1 MTEAILGVAFEK
13 LSSLVGKEL
22 GRFLGFDR
30 DMERLQSMFT
40 AIKATLEDAEEK
52 QFSSRTIK
60 DWLQKLKDVALKLD
74 DIMDECAYEELSLSN
89 QVQSSCLSSF
99 NPKHVVFRHKMSK
112 KMERIKERLDEI
124 AKEKE
129 QLHLTERTLE
139 RRSEVRDWRQTFS
152 SITEP
157 QVYGRENDKNKI
169 VDFMVGDASHSDNDL
184 VVYPIKGPGGLG
196 KTTLAQLVFN
206 HERVVK
212 HFELKIWVCVSEDF
226 SLKRMIKSIIQ
237 AASGDACG
245 DLELEP
251 LQKKLHD
258 LLQRKKY
265 LLVLDDVW
273 DEEQENW
280 NRLKSVLSCGAKGTF
295 VLVTTRLTKVATIMG
310 TTDPHELSMLSDG
323 NCWELFKHRAFGSD
337 EVIQVEH
344 ENIGKEIVKKCGG
357 LPLAATALGGLLRFE
372 RKEEAW
378 LNVKE
383 SNVWSSSDN
392 IMPALILSYL
402 NLPIKLR
409 QCFAYCAIFP
419 KDERIEKQY
428 LIELWMANGFISS
441 NGMLNAQ
448 DVGDDV
454 WHELHWRSLFQD
466 LEIDEL
472 GKVTSFKLHDLV
484 HDLAQSVAEEICCIT
499 RDTDVTTLSKRIY
512 HLSDSTWGSHQLPK
526 VKSLRT
532 CIMLNYLKE
541 RFHSSVLKF
550 YSLRV
555 LDFVNRN
562 KLSSSIGN
570 LKHLRYLNLS
580 YGKFKT
586 LPESLCELWNLQILK
601 LDRCNDLQKFPNS
614 LIWLK
619 ALHQL
624 SLSGCYSL
632 SSLPPHIGKMSSLR
646 SLTMYIVGK
655 ESGFLLEELEAL
667 NLKGELFIKNM
678 EKVKSVMDAKKVNMS
693 NKKLN
698 LLRFKWARNEEFELQ
713 NNVEQILEVLQPDT
727 QQLQRLI
734 VTNYKGVHF
743 PQWMSSPSLKY
754 LNSLELDGCRS
765 SLHLPVLGKLPSLR
779 DLTVSDMTQVEYLY
793 EESYDD
799 GVVFL
804 ALEYLSLSSLP
815 NLVRLSREYGE
826 NMFPHLSK
834 LYISE
839 CPKLWDGMLQNLA
852 SLETLEIRNLSNL
865 EVLPTEIFNHNVI
878 ESLYLRDCE
887 NLQVLIQGLH
897 SLEKLEIRSCRKFSV
912 SAGLQHLTCL
922 QYLSIGTCD
931 VEGLHYALQH
941 MTSLKKLSLR
951 NLPNLESLPD
961 CFGNLPLLQRLQ
973 IDECSKLRCL
983 PTSLSLSKLERLY
996 ICNCPMLKKRCEKE
1010 TGEDW
1015 SKIAHIHDVVVW

>member
-1 MTEAILGVAFEK
+1 
-13 LSSLVGKEL
+13 
-22 GRFLGFDR
+22 
-30 DMERLQSMFT
+30 MERLQSMFT

-52 QFSSRTIK
+52 QFSSRAIK
-60 DWLQKLKDVALKLD
+60 NWLQKLKDVALQLD
-74 DIMDECAYEELSLSN
+74 DIMDECAYQELSLSN
-89 QVQSSCLSSF
+89 QVQSSFLSSL

-112 KMERIKERLDEI
+112 RMERIKKRLDEI

-129 QLHLTERTLE
+129 HLHLTERILE

-251 LQKKLHD
+251 LQNKLHD

-344 ENIGKEIVKKCGG
+344 ENIGKEIVKN
-357 LPLAATALGGLLRFE
+357 L
-372 RKEEAW
+372 
-378 LNVKE
+378 
-383 SNVWSSSDN
+383 SDN

-419 KDERIEKQY
+419 KDQIIQKQD

-484 HDLAQSVAEEICCIT
+484 HDLAQSVAEEICCIVK
-499 RDTDVTTLSKRIY
+499 DTNVTTLSKRIY
-512 HLSDSTWGSHQLPK
+512 HLSHTRQGSLELPK

-532 CIMLNYLKE
+532 CIMSNYPDE
-541 RFHSSVLKF
+541 RYYSSVLKC

-555 LDFVNRN
+555 LDFASRN

-580 YGKFKT
+580 NGSFKT
-586 LPESLCELWNLQILK
+586 LPKSLCKLWNLQILK
-601 LDRCNDLQKFPNS
+601 LDQCNNLQKLPNS
-614 LIWLK
+614 LIQLK

-624 SLSGCYSL
+624 SLRHCYSL
-632 SSLPPHIGKMSSLR
+632 SSLPPHIGKMTSLR
-646 SLTMYIVGK
+646 SLTVYIVGN
-655 ESGFLLEELEAL
+655 ESGFRLEELEAL
-667 NLKGELFIKNM
+667 NLKGELFILNM
-678 EKVKSVMDAKKVNMS
+678 EKVKSVIDAKKANMS
-693 NKKLN
+693 NKQLN
-698 LLRFKWARNEEFELQ
+698 FLSFEWNRNKESELQ
-713 NNVEQILEVLQPDT
+713 NNVEQILEMLQPDT
-727 QQLQRLI
+727 QQLQNLI
-734 VTNYKGVHF
+734 VLNYEGVHF

-754 LNSLELDGCRS
+754 LNSLLLDGCRS
-765 SLHLPVLGKLPSLR
+765 CLHLPVLGKLPSLR
-779 DLTVSDMTQVEYLY
+779 DLTVRDMTQVEYLY
-793 EESYDD
+793 EEFYDD

-804 ALEYLSLSSLP
+804 ALESLFLYSLP
-815 NLVRLSREYGE
+815 NLIRLSREDGE
-826 NMFPHLSK
+826 NMFPRLSK
-834 LYISE
+834 LEIII
-839 CPKLWDGMLQNLA
+839 CPKLLGLPSLPSINVVQIKGKCCQDLQSSIQKLSNLKLLVFEGNDEVTCFPDGMLQNLA
-852 SLETLEIRNLSNL
+852 SLEMLQINYHPKL
-865 EVLPTEIFNHNVI
+865 EVLPAEIFNHNAI
-878 ESLYLRDCE
+878 KSLDLRDCD
-887 NLQVLIQGLH
+887 NLHVLLQGLH
-897 SLEKLEIRSCRKFSV
+897 SLETLRIFTIRKFSV

-922 QYLSIGTCD
+922 QYLSIDTCD

-941 MTSLKKLSLR
+941 MTSLKELSLR
-951 NLPNLESLPD
+951 NIPNLESLPD
-961 CFGNLPLLQRLQ
+961 CFGNLPLLQRLD
-973 IDECSKLRCL
+973 IGKCSKLRCL
-983 PTSLSLSKLERLY
+983 PTSLSLSNLEHLLIY
-996 ICNCPMLKKRCEKE
+996 DCPMLQKRCEKD

-1015 SKIAHIHDVVVW
+1015 SKIAHIPHVDVEYGE